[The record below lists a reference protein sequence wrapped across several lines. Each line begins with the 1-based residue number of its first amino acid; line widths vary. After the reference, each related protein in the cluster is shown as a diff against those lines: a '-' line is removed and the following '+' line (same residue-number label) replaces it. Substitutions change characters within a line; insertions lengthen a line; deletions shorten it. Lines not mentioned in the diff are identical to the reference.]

1 MDEGSFLLTLAILT
15 GAALST
21 RVVGAMLM
29 AAVKPTESMER
40 FLEGLSASVIAA
52 LVASQMINAEAD
64 QFTAVGVAVL
74 VVLATRNAVLAVAA
88 GMLAAVFLLA

>member
-29 AAVKPTESMER
+29 AAVKPTESVER

-74 VVLATRNAVLAVAA
+74 VALVTRNAVLAVAA
-88 GMLAAVFLLA
+88 GMLAAVLVLA